1 MHFDISTIIPAV
13 AFVLYVTFV
22 IFGFFQ
28 YKKDRF
34 YWSFQ
39 LYMIF
44 VATWS
49 FGSMMMHLNSPF
61 MTPLFWNRIMLVG
74 LLSVPYGLCSFVV
87 DMLAIKHRVVKW
99 LINLSYLLIIPLMHL
114 NFTGSIVSDAGFS
127 ADGIFFYQ
135 LADGAL
141 SAYSLSYVY
150 LIITIFLL
158 LFGTDWRGGQAA
170 RKTLTL
176 PLVGVLVML
185 IGIFMNVF
193 PALGKYPI
201 DIFAAAINA
210 VLLFY
215 SIYKY
220 KLINYSKAA
229 ITVIYSTIL
238 VAVASLTYLLI
249 FLVIQHFSS
258 RFRAGNIL
266 ELSFILGVSTL
277 IIVHPLRNLMLYL
290 IDTVLLPRR
299 HPYQKTIRDLSKRLT
314 TIVNLNELGEEVV
327 KSLAAGMK
335 GEWVLFVARR
345 SREEPH
351 FYLIAEEK
359 CPACAAVGSMVDI
372 VFPLE
377 LGNQINAVVCVKAEE
392 APWFIS
398 DDIPRVD
405 VIIPLACRGEACG
418 YILMGYDHTKTI
430 ITDMER
436 EALEILASHC
446 SLSLENALSFEK
458 LRVQGEELVMS
469 KNKLE
474 AIFNGIASPVCLID
488 NTYTIHEANSAA
500 LSFVGKD
507 RQTLIGSK
515 CYDSLFS
522 RSRPCA
528 HCLGLECIHLGAMQE
543 EEVEI
548 LGRYLSFQFHSVR
561 SADRSRPVFIEIIA
575 DVTEHRHL
583 QQELVRTEKMAG
595 IGTLASGIAHEL
607 NNPLAGIVGTAEIML
622 SDAKDEKS
630 REYLSDILSYAQ
642 GASNVISELAIYS
655 RGEQSI
661 KSEPVDLIPTL
672 EFALRLAQ
680 RGGDHSSVEVRRNY
694 HALPTIEA
702 NEAQLQQLFLN
713 LIVNAF
719 QAMDGEGTLTLTCLE
734 KDGFVQIKIADT
746 GCGIAEEHINQI
758 FTPFFTTKDPGCGT
772 GLGLSNCYTIMERI
786 GGRIRVQSE
795 KGVGSEFTTLFVS
808 TEEKREE
815 IRFHLATEKSELD
828 DVFFI
833 QRKVLVGEKG
843 YLDESIHRSEDEKA
857 IHILAFKGLQPV
869 GTVSLMTSEHFWPLP
884 ISSSFNIAPILKTTE
899 CAEIIR
905 LAVLPQ
911 MRNTS
916 ASIGL
921 IILVFLLSRALG
933 VKELVI
939 DVFSDDTKTIHLYR
953 KFGFVEVGHYRS
965 PSEVTVMAL
974 LERSTLE
981 VDQGQL
987 NHFVKPL
994 FRRLRP
1000 LFDFGPYTDAV
1011 HAEMDR
1017 ILSAAT

>member
-13 AFVLYVTFV
+13 AVVLYVTFV

-44 VATWS
+44 VAVWS
-49 FGSMMMHLNSPF
+49 FGSMMMHLNSPV

-74 LLSVPYGLCSFVV
+74 LLSVPFGLCSFVV
-87 DMLAIKHRVVKW
+87 DMLAIANKAVRW
-99 LINLSYLLIIPLMHL
+99 LINLSYLLIIPLMYL
-114 NFTGSIVSDAGFS
+114 NFSGSIVSDAGFV
-127 ADGIFFYQ
+127 GPVFFYQ
-135 LADGAL
+135 LADGSL

-150 LIITIFLL
+150 LIFTILLL
-158 LFGTDWRGGQAA
+158 LFGADWRRDRQT
-170 RKTLTL
+170 RKNLTL
-176 PLVGVLVML
+176 PLVGVLIML
-185 IGIFMNVF
+185 IGIFLNVF
-193 PALGKYPI
+193 PAIGRYPV
-201 DIFAAAINA
+201 DIFAAAVNA

-220 KLINYSKAA
+220 KLINYSKVA
-229 ITVIYSTIL
+229 ITILYSTIL
-238 VAVASLTYLLI
+238 FAVASLTYLLI
-249 FLVIQHFSS
+249 FITIQRFST
-258 RFRAGNIL
+258 RFRASDTL
-266 ELSFILGVSTL
+266 ELSFILGFATL
-277 IIVHPLRNLMLYL
+277 IIIYPLRNLTLYL
-290 IDTVLLPRR
+290 IDTVVLPRR
-299 HPYQKTIRDLSKRLT
+299 HPYQRTIRELSRRLT
-314 TIVNLNELGEEVV
+314 TIVHLTELGEEVV
-327 KSLAAGMK
+327 KSLAVGLK
-335 GEWVLFVARR
+335 SEWVLFVARR
-345 SREEPH
+345 RREDRQ
-351 FYLIAEEK
+351 FYLIAEER
-359 CPACAAVGSMVDI
+359 CPSCVAVG
-372 VFPLE
+372 
-377 LGNQINAVVCVKAEE
+377 AVVDLAFPARMGDHHSTVHCVHVEE
-392 APWFIS
+392 EPWTIS
-398 DDIPRVD
+398 ASIPPVD

-418 YILMGYDHTKTI
+418 YILIGYDHLKTMI
-430 ITDMER
+430 SPLER

-446 SLSLENALSFEK
+446 SLSLENALSFER
-458 LRVQGEELVMS
+458 LRAQGEELAMS
-469 KNKLE
+469 NNTLE

-488 NTYTIHEANSAA
+488 DGYTIQEANSAA
-500 LSFVGKD
+500 LNFVGRGRD
-507 RQTLIGSK
+507 ELIASK
-515 CYDSLFS
+515 CYEALFG
-522 RSRPCA
+522 RDRPCA
-528 HCLGLECIHLGAMQE
+528 HCLGLEAIHTGMMQE
-543 EEVEI
+543 DEVE
-548 LGRYLSFQFHSVR
+548 LASSYLSFQFHSVR

-607 NNPLAGIVGTAEIML
+607 NNPLAGIMGTAEIML
-622 SDAKDEKS
+622 SDERDAQS
-630 REYLSDILSYAQ
+630 REYLNDILSYAK
-642 GASNVISELAIYS
+642 GASNVIRELAIYS
-655 RGEQSI
+655 RKEEGV
-661 KSEPVDLIPTL
+661 KSEPMELVPTL
-672 EFALRLAQ
+672 EFALRLAL
-680 RGGDHSSVEVRRNY
+680 RGGDHHGIEVKRNY
-694 HALPTIEA
+694 HALPVIEA

-713 LIVNAF
+713 LIVNAL
-719 QAMDGEGTLTLTCLE
+719 QAMEGEGVLTLTCLE
-734 KDGFVQIKIADT
+734 KDGYAQVKIADT
-746 GCGIAEEHINQI
+746 GYGIREEHIKEI
-758 FTPFFTTKDPGCGT
+758 FTPFFTTKEPGSGT

-795 KGVGSEFTTLFVS
+795 VGVGSEFTTLFAS
-808 TEEKREE
+808 SEEKREE
-815 IRFHLATEKSELD
+815 IRFHLATEQSELD

-843 YLDESIHRSEDEKA
+843 YLDESIKRCEDENV

-884 ISSSFNIAPILKTTE
+884 ISSSFNIAPILKTDR

-939 DVFSDDTKTIHLYR
+939 DVFADDTKTIRLYR
-953 KFGFVEVGHYRS
+953 KFGFVEIGSYRS

-974 LERSTLE
+974 LEKSTLE
-981 VDQGQL
+981 ESQSQL

-1000 LFDFGPYTDAV
+1000 LFDFGSYTEAV
-1011 HAEMDR
+1011 HEEMDR
-1017 ILSAAT
+1017 ILSTAE

>member
-39 LYMIF
+39 FYMIF
-44 VATWS
+44 VAVWS
-49 FGSMMMHLNSPF
+49 FGSMMMHLNGPF

-74 LLSVPYGLCSFVV
+74 LLSVPYALCSFVV
-87 DMLAIKHRVVKW
+87 DMLSIGNKVVRYI
-99 LINLSYLLIIPLMHL
+99 INFSYLLIIPLMYL
-114 NFTGSIVSDAGFS
+114 NFSGSIVSDAGFV
-127 ADGIFFYQ
+127 DGIFFYR

-150 LIITIFLL
+150 LVITTLLL
-158 LFGTDWRGGQAA
+158 LFGADWRHDRQA

-176 PLVGVLVML
+176 PLTGVLIML
-185 IGIFMNVF
+185 IGIFLNVF
-193 PALGKYPI
+193 PAVGKYPV

-229 ITVIYSTIL
+229 ITVLSSTIL
-238 VAVASLTYLLI
+238 FAVASLTYLTI
-249 FLVIQHFSS
+249 FIVVQRFST
-258 RFRAGNIL
+258 RFRANDPL
-266 ELSFILGVSTL
+266 ELSFILGIATL
-277 IIVHPLRNLMLYL
+277 IIVYPLRNLLLYL
-290 IDTVLLPRR
+290 IDTVILPRR
-299 HPYQKTIRDLSKRLT
+299 HPYQRTIRELSRRLT
-314 TIVNLNELGEEVV
+314 TIVHLTELGEEVAG
-327 KSLAAGMK
+327 SLAAGMK
-335 GEWVLFVARR
+335 SEWVLFVARR
-345 SREEPH
+345 RREDQH
-351 FYLIAEEK
+351 FYLIAEER
-359 CPACAAVGSMVDI
+359 CPSAVAVGAPVVLSFPPQIVDHLGSVHCANVDEEPWTISESIPPVDI
-372 VFPLE
+372 
-377 LGNQINAVVCVKAEE
+377 
-392 APWFIS
+392 
-398 DDIPRVD
+398 
-405 VIIPLACRGEACG
+405 IIPLACRGEACG
-418 YILMGYDHTKTI
+418 YIFMGYDRAKTMVS
-430 ITDMER
+430 TLER
-436 EALEILASHC
+436 ETLEILASHC
-446 SLSLENALSFEK
+446 SLSLENALSFER
-458 LRVQGEELVMS
+458 LRAQGEELAMS
-469 KNKLE
+469 NNKLE

-488 NTYTIHEANSAA
+488 DSYTIQEANSAA
-500 LSFVGKD
+500 LNFVGRERD
-507 RQTLIGSK
+507 ALIASK
-515 CYDSLFS
+515 CYEALFG
-522 RSRPCA
+522 RDRPCT
-528 HCLGLECIHLGAMQE
+528 HCLGLECIHTGMTQE
-543 EEVEI
+543 DEVD
-548 LGRYLSFQFHSVR
+548 LASSFLSFQFHPVR

-622 SDAKDEKS
+622 GDEHDEQSK
-630 REYLSDILSYAQ
+630 EYLNDILSYAR
-642 GASNVISELAIYS
+642 GASNVIRELAIYS
-655 RGEQSI
+655 RKEEGV
-661 KSEPVDLIPTL
+661 KSEPMELVPTL
-672 EFALRLAQ
+672 EFALRLAL
-680 RGGDHSSVEVRRNY
+680 RGSDHSGIEVRRNY
-694 HALPTIEA
+694 HALPIIEA

-713 LIVNAF
+713 LIVNAL
-719 QAMDGEGTLTLTCLE
+719 QAMEGEGVLTLTCLE
-734 KDGFVQIKIADT
+734 KDGYAQVKIADT
-746 GCGIAEEHINQI
+746 GYGIPEEHIKEI
-758 FTPFFTTKDPGCGT
+758 FTPFFTTKEPGSGT
-772 GLGLSNCYTIMERI
+772 GLGLSNCYTIMDRI

-795 KGVGSEFTTLFVS
+795 VGVGSEFTTLFAS
-808 TEEKREE
+808 SEEKREE

-843 YLDESIHRSEDEKA
+843 YLGESIHRSEDEKA
-857 IHILAFKGLQPV
+857 LHILAFKGLQPV
-869 GTVSLMTSEHFWPLP
+869 GTVSLMTSEHFSPLP
-884 ISSSFNIAPILKTTE
+884 ISSSFDIAPILKTDR

-939 DVFSDDTKTIHLYR
+939 DVFADDTKTIRLYR
-953 KFGFVEVGHYRS
+953 KFGFVEVGSYRS

-974 LERSTLE
+974 LDRSTLE
-981 VDQGQL
+981 EDQGQL

-1000 LFDFGPYTDAV
+1000 LFDFGVYTEAV
-1011 HAEMDR
+1011 HREMDR
-1017 ILSAAT
+1017 ILSAAE

>member
-1 MHFDISTIIPAV
+1 MHFDISAIIPAV
-13 AFVLYVTFV
+13 AVVLYVTFV

-44 VATWS
+44 VAVWS
-49 FGSMMMHLNSPF
+49 FGSMMMHLNSPV

-74 LLSVPYGLCSFVV
+74 LLSVPFGLCSFVV
-87 DMLAIKHRVVKW
+87 DMLSIRNKAVRY
-99 LINLSYLLIIPLMHL
+99 LINLSYLLIIPLMYL
-114 NFTGSIVSDAGFS
+114 NFSGSIVSDAGFV
-127 ADGIFFYQ
+127 DGVFFYQ

-150 LIITIFLL
+150 LIITILLL
-158 LFGTDWRGGQAA
+158 LFGADWRHDKQA
-170 RKTLTL
+170 RKNLTL
-176 PLVGVLVML
+176 PLIGVMVML
-185 IGIFMNVF
+185 IGIFLNVF
-193 PALGKYPI
+193 PAVGKYPV
-201 DIFAAAINA
+201 DIFAAAVNA

-229 ITVIYSTIL
+229 ITVLYSTIL
-238 VAVASLTYLLI
+238 FAVSSLTYLAI
-249 FLVIQHFSS
+249 FFIIQRFSTQFKAS
-258 RFRAGNIL
+258 NTL
-266 ELSFILGVSTL
+266 SLSFILGIATL
-277 IIVHPLRNLMLYL
+277 IIVYPLRNLALYF
-290 IDTVLLPRR
+290 IDTVVLPHR
-299 HPYQKTIRDLSKRLT
+299 HPYQKTIRELSRRLT
-314 TIVNLNELGEEVV
+314 TIVHLTELGEEVV
-327 KSLAAGMK
+327 KSLAAGMRC
-335 GEWVLFVARR
+335 EWVLFVARR
-345 SREEPH
+345 RREDH
-351 FYLIAEEK
+351 QFFLIAEER
-359 CPACAAVGSMVDI
+359 CPSCTAVGSV
-372 VFPLE
+372 VELAFPA
-377 LGNQINAVVCVKAEE
+377 GMADHPSVVYCANVEE
-392 APWFIS
+392 EPWTIS
-398 DDIPRVD
+398 ASIPPVD

-418 YILMGYDHTKTI
+418 YILMGYDHVKTM
-430 ITDMER
+430 ITPLER

-446 SLSLENALSFEK
+446 SLSLENALSFER
-458 LRVQGEELVMS
+458 LRVQGEELAMS
-469 KNKLE
+469 NNKLE

-488 NTYTIHEANSAA
+488 ERYTIQEANSAA
-500 LSFVGKD
+500 LNFVG
-507 RQTLIGSK
+507 RGRGQLIGSK
-515 CYDSLFS
+515 CYESFFGRD
-522 RSRPCA
+522 RPCA
-528 HCLGLECIHLGAMQE
+528 HCLGPEAIHTGMMQE
-543 EEVEI
+543 DEVE
-548 LGRYLSFQFHSVR
+548 LSSHYLSFQFHSVR

-607 NNPLAGIVGTAEIML
+607 NNPLAGIMGTAEIML
-622 SDAKDEKS
+622 GDERDEQSK
-630 REYLSDILSYAQ
+630 EYLNDILTYAK
-642 GASNVISELAIYS
+642 GASNVINELAIYS
-655 RGEQSI
+655 RKEEGV
-661 KSEPVDLIPTL
+661 KSEPVALVQTL
-672 EFALRLAQ
+672 EFALRLAL
-680 RGGDHSSVEVRRNY
+680 RGGDHRAIEIKRNY
-694 HALPTIEA
+694 HALPIIEA

-713 LIVNAF
+713 LIVNAL
-719 QAMDGEGTLTLTCLE
+719 QAMEGEGVLTLTCLE
-734 KDGFVQIKIADT
+734 KDGYAQVKIADT
-746 GCGIAEEHINQI
+746 GYGIPEEHIKEI
-758 FTPFFTTKDPGCGT
+758 FTPFFTTKEPGAGT

-795 KGVGSEFTTLFVS
+795 VGVGSEFTTLFAS
-808 TEEKREE
+808 SEEKREE

-843 YLDESIHRSEDEKA
+843 YLDDSIKRCEDENV

-869 GTVSLMTSEHFWPLP
+869 ETVSLVTSDHFWPLP
-884 ISSSFNIAPILKTTE
+884 IASSFDITPILKTDR

-905 LAVLPQ
+905 LAVLPH

-939 DVFSDDTKTIHLYR
+939 DVFADDAKTIRLYR
-953 KFGFVEVGHYRS
+953 KFGFVEVGTYYS

-974 LERSTLE
+974 LEKSTLE
-981 VDQGQL
+981 ENQNLL

-1000 LFDFGPYTDAV
+1000 LFDFGEYTEAV
-1011 HAEMDR
+1011 HEEMDR
-1017 ILSAAT
+1017 ILSVAE